1 MLMRIIKKDLI
12 KKQTQFEVKILSKM
26 NELLENQKQN
36 LNKPGKIEKSFEM
49 EEGVKAT
56 PFHKVAP

>member
-36 LNKPGKIEKSFEM
+36 LNKQGKIEKSFDSQLR
-49 EEGVKAT
+49 KI
-56 PFHKVAP
+56 KKDLQ

>member
-36 LNKPGKIEKSFEM
+36 LNKPGKIEKSFDSQLR
-49 EEGVKAT
+49 KI
-56 PFHKVAP
+56 KKDLQ